1 MRSRSIRLPHAYLSR
16 ASLAHELEIGEST
29 IDDLVRRGV
38 LPKPIRLSSG
48 CVRWRWQTVDEA
60 LMALSGA
67 DGPASDAKEA
77 VKNAIEASK
86 TPARATA

>member
-1 MRSRSIRLPHAYLSR
+1 
-16 ASLAHELEIGEST
+16 
-29 IDDLVRRGV
+29 
-38 LPKPIRLSSG
+38 
-48 CVRWRWQTVDEA
+48 
-60 LMALSGA
+60 MALSGA